1 MTRNNRFV
9 GTREEEG
16 EGERG
21 GESGRE
27 GEREMGGE
35 GGRKGGEYRNQIIYF
50 NCWCGHIKWD

>member
-9 GTREEEG
+9 GTREEEE

-27 GEREMGGE
+27 GEREREMGGE
-35 GGRKGGEYRNQIIYF
+35 GGRGREEGRGI
-50 NCWCGHIKWD
+50 GIK